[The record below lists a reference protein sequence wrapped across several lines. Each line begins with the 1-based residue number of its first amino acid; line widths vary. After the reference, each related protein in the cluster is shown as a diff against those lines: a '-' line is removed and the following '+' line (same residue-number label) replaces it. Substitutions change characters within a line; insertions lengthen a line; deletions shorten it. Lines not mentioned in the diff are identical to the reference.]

1 MRKKRGFTLLEIL
14 IAMSLFTVLGFG
26 VVLLMR
32 TGVDMW
38 LAGTRS
44 SVAEDLSEEGRPWLE
59 EDLRHVLVP
68 SQHDRI
74 PFDPKNPDPDKEP
87 APKRPE
93 NRFISGYVMYQYGD
107 QLVRCRYLSFVRDL
121 TGLAELD
128 IYAARAGQNAKADAY
143 IDGKNDEAEF
153 KAKNHLPTGGAV
165 EVLWI
170 WLPKSD
176 TELGV
181 GTVHRAYRSPIG
193 GKDTLLDPANF
204 ATLRQL
210 RGVIK
215 PQAMFE
221 NVILFDMLFW
231 TQFTTTW
238 DWSAGE
244 PRVTS
249 RPTDPGQMKGGRP
262 PCGPSRIWDS
272 TRGILFT
279 TNELGFRLTRGQESA
294 NRSSDD
300 IWPRMVRIEFA
311 RAEETTYLVKG
322 MGAGENAFTV
332 ESSAFAVG
340 RGDLFGKLMKVG
352 PEWLQISGR
361 DSSETDI
368 FNVDR
373 HAQRGTQSTAKA
385 EGTPVY
391 FGRVQDFTIGI
402 PSFRDDNN

>member
-26 VVLLMR
+26 VVLIMR

-38 LAGTRS
+38 LSGTRQS
-44 SVAEDLSEEGRPWLE
+44 HAEDQAEEGRPRLA

-68 SQHDRI
+68 GQYDRI
-74 PFDPKNPDPDKEP
+74 PFDPKNPDPEREP
-87 APKRPE
+87 EPNPPD
-93 NRFISGYVMYQYGD
+93 NRVLSGYMIYQYGD
-107 QLVRCRYLSFVRDL
+107 HQVRCRYLAFVRDL
-121 TGLAELD
+121 TGLAEID
-128 IYAARAGQNAKADAY
+128 IYASRAGQNAKADQY
-143 IDGKNDEAEF
+143 IDGKKDEEEF

-165 EVLWI
+165 EILWI

-181 GTVHRAYRSPIG
+181 GTVYRAYRSPIG
-193 GKDTLLDPANF
+193 GKDTLLDPKNY

-210 RGVIK
+210 RKVVN

-238 DWSAGE
+238 EDDRGE

-249 RPTDPGQMKGGRP
+249 RPTEAQAKAGRP
-262 PCGPSRIWDS
+262 MCGPSRIWDS
-272 TRGILFT
+272 TRGMLS
-279 TNELGFRLTRGQESA
+279 GFRLSKGSASA
-294 NRSSDD
+294 NYSTDD

-311 RAEETTYLVKG
+311 RAEQTTNLVKG
-322 MGAGENAFTV
+322 YSSGTDQGFVV
-332 ESSAFAVG
+332 ESSTFALG
-340 RGDLFGKLMKVG
+340 RGDLFGRLMKVG
-352 PEWLQISGR
+352 AEWLTIQGR
-361 DSSETDI
+361 DGAQTDV
-368 FNVDR
+368 FLVER
-373 HAQRGTQSTAKA
+373 HAELGTVAVA
-385 EGTPVY
+385 HGEGTPVY
-391 FGRVQDFTIGI
+391 FGRVQDFTINI